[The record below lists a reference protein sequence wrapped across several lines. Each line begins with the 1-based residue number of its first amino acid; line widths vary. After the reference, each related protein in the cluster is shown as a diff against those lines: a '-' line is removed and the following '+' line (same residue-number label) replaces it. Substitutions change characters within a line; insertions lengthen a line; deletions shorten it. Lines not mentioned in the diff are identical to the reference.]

1 MGHCSRHW
9 CICSGRRNCRM
20 SETNRPG
27 KTKQVYVRN
36 NPAQISGCRSRKD
49 THDRGQS
56 QYGYTAG
63 EKLWFT
69 DFVGRLR
76 VPLTTKTRKWEVSQD
91 PEERRLAA
99 DYYSD
104 KLGDLLERLNKL

>member
-76 VPLTTKTRKWEVSQD
+76 VPLTTGNKEVGGVPGSGGKTIS
-91 PEERRLAA
+91 
-99 DYYSD
+99 S
-104 KLGDLLERLNKL
+104 GLLLRQVG